1 MEHSPGRVGPGP
13 GRVFLAVAA
22 LFWGASGAWGQNPV
36 NLTNPLYALTL
47 SQYELTEADAATTIT
62 VTAKRMTGTAPA
74 TATTVILSLG
84 GTATENT
91 DYTATSI
98 STLSIPANGDT
109 GTTTITINPT
119 EDTTAESPDET
130 IAITASGTG
139 VRFKYDSTIILKE
152 KPFVSFPKMIEA
164 HAVYAGTPITDIVV
178 DDAINATGTATY
190 SADASPTTD
199 YGLSF
204 NTSTRVISGTLNSAA
219 TGGTVIK
226 YTVTA
231 TDGTTNKTATTKV
244 SIFVVDDVCTAK
256 SGWVPSRISTP
267 SADLIRDC
275 NILMEA
281 KDDLPG
287 AKTGST
293 NWSLDHDIQNWQG
306 NESFRMQNTATR
318 IQEIKFSVGGT
329 ALTGTSNQL
338 PPVLGTLDALQDL
351 WIAGTPLG
359 HNVTGEIPPEYGSL
373 TNLQVLWIHSQN
385 FTGKTIPAELGDLSK
400 LGTLRLQE
408 NKLTGTIPAELGNL
422 SNLNDLNLSENRLSG
437 SIPPNWVA

>member
-1 MEHSPGRVGPGP
+1 M
-13 GRVFLAVAA
+13 
-22 LFWGASGAWGQNPV
+22 
-36 NLTNPLYALTL
+36 
-47 SQYELTEADAATTIT
+47 
-62 VTAKRMTGTAPA
+62 
-74 TATTVILSLG
+74 
-84 GTATENT
+84 
-91 DYTATSI
+91 
-98 STLSIPANGDT
+98 
-109 GTTTITINPT
+109 
-119 EDTTAESPDET
+119 
-130 IAITASGTG
+130 
-139 VRFKYDSTIILKE
+139 
-152 KPFVSFPKMIEA
+152 
-164 HAVYAGTPITDIVV
+164 
-178 DDAINATGTATY
+178 
-190 SADASPTTD
+190 
-199 YGLSF
+199 
-204 NTSTRVISGTLNSAA
+204 
-219 TGGTVIK
+219 
-226 YTVTA
+226 
-231 TDGTTNKTATTKV
+231 
-244 SIFVVDDVCTAK
+244 
-256 SGWVPSRISTP
+256 PSRISTP

-338 PPVLGTLDALQDL
+338 PPVLGALDALQDL

-400 LGTLRLQE
+400 LGTLRLQN

-422 SNLNDLNLSENRLSG
+422 SNLNELNLSENKLSG
-437 SIPPNWVA
+437 SIPPNWAA